1 MKKLSARIALLVFV
15 IVFAFSVTAS
25 ASSTFTVVSTGNTYY
40 NTIAAGEGQVYFLPN
55 ASTTGTSVKIISSVA
70 GTIKGHFEWQRPT
83 GSPLQLG
90 SFVANTTLFNTG
102 GGYPASPGALVLV
115 LERVADTTGA
125 YPNVSYSVVFN

>member
-1 MKKLSARIALLVFV
+1 MKKLSARVGLLIFI

-25 ASSTFTVVSTGNTYY
+25 ASSTFTVVSKSVTYY
-40 NTIAAGEGQVYFLPN
+40 NTISAGDGQVYLLPN
-55 ASTTGTSVKIISSVA
+55 ASTSGTSVQIISSVA

-83 GSPLQLG
+83 GTALQLG
-90 SFVANTTLFNTG
+90 SFTANTTLFNTG
-102 GGYPASPGALVLV
+102 GGYPASPGSLVLV